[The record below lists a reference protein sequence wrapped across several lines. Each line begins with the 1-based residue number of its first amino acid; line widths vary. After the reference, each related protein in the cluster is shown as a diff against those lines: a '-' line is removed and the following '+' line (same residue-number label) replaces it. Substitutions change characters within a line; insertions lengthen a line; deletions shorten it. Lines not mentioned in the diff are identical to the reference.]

1 MCAGSLGAVALG
13 AATDV
18 RPSDDFTLCPFR
30 LVTGLPCPFCGL
42 THSLLALGQGDVDGS
57 VRFSPLGP
65 LVAVLALVVGV
76 GVLRSIRGGPPLRWP
91 RPVLA
96 LGTMVLALAWA
107 FQLTQGATQ

>member
-1 MCAGSLGAVALG
+1 MALGAVTG
-13 AATDV
+13 A
-18 RPSDDFTLCPFR
+18 RPGDDFTLCPFR

-42 THSLLALGQGDVDGS
+42 THSLLALGQGDFHDS

-65 LVAVLALVVGV
+65 LVAVLSLVIGV

-96 LGTMVLALAWA
+96 LGTMVLALSWA
-107 FQLTQGATQ
+107 FQITQGATP